1 MTRYTK
7 HFYRPRFD
15 GKEQKRREHLGKLL
29 RDAREEADFTQ
40 AVVACTLGYKRQ
52 HKISQIEN
60 GNRILDPIE
69 LENFAHLYGKPLNDF
84 ATWRDD
90 QPTTEELQ
98 ERARNAKPKPL
109 SKKAKKRLANRRLY
123 AGREPTMTP
132 EEIAAMEKKRRRYFE
147 AQALK
152 ESGEKSEP

>member
-15 GKEQKRREHLGKLL
+15 GKEQERREHLGKLL
-29 RDAREEADFTQ
+29 CGAREEAGFTQ
-40 AVVACTLGYKRQ
+40 AVVASTLGYKRQ

-69 LENFAHLYGKPLNDF
+69 LENFAHLYGKTLNDF

-90 QPTTEELQ
+90 EPSTEELRRRAKEF
-98 ERARNAKPKPL
+98 ERLAVATSKSKPK
-109 SKKAKKRLANRRLY
+109 R
-123 AGREPTMTP
+123 
-132 EEIAAMEKKRRRYFE
+132 KRRSATRIPSAEETAGLEKLRRSLE
-147 AQALK
+147 AKALK